1 MPSTKS
7 TTAAAAAS
15 RITIVFATAE
25 LRARNRSIEQK
36 PDSKVPALR
45 NLGMKIPHGIEEQT
59 SGRYPSSLAP
69 SLALTGSSLKQWLHS
84 MCDVKALQL
93 QRNGIGFL
101 QRPQQSCKSRRQ
113 PRVTRPS
120 WYAFAAI
127 HYAFSPAKKTCYR
140 RVNHPTRTSIKKMQK
155 LHTSVEARSELD
167 QQPKSPSSKSKKLTK
182 NYKTLKRLFKKLPSK
197 KRQNKLP

>member
-1 MPSTKS
+1 LKKTSGACEQIQGFESKNLTPITVRKITEIANITRITAGVMPSTKS

-69 SLALTGSSLKQWLHS
+69 SLALTGSSLKQ
-84 MCDVKALQL
+84 
-93 QRNGIGFL
+93 
-101 QRPQQSCKSRRQ
+101 
-113 PRVTRPS
+113 
-120 WYAFAAI
+120 
-127 HYAFSPAKKTCYR
+127 
-140 RVNHPTRTSIKKMQK
+140 
-155 LHTSVEARSELD
+155 
-167 QQPKSPSSKSKKLTK
+167 
-182 NYKTLKRLFKKLPSK
+182 
-197 KRQNKLP
+197 

>member
-15 RITIVFATAE
+15 RITVVFATAE
-25 LRARNRSIEQK
+25 LRARNRSIERK

-45 NLGMKIPHGIEEQT
+45 NLGMKIPHGIEGQT
-59 SGRYPSSLAP
+59 SGRYPSSMAP
-69 SLALTGSSLKQWLHS
+69 PLALTGSSLKQWLHS

-93 QRNGIGFL
+93 QRNGIDFL
-101 QRPQQSCKSRRQ
+101 QRPQQSCQSRRQ

-127 HYAFSPAKKTCYR
+127 HYAFSPAKKMCYR
-140 RVNHPTRTSIKKMQK
+140 RGNHPTRTSIKKMQK
-155 LHTSVEARSELD
+155 LHISVEARSKLD
-167 QQPKSPSSKSKKLTK
+167 QQPKSPSSISKNSPK
-182 NYKTLKRLFKKLPSK
+182 NIKPSK
-197 KRQNKLP
+197 AVSKTPLEKTTK